1 MSKFPRG
8 FGSKLRKHHL
18 HWAKRDAACSNFYQL
33 WEADRELR
41 HVWVSAPTPPCKIQN
56 PVIYYF
62 YFFLFFSYSTQLTL
76 LTVFLTH
83 SNKMGGGE
91 ELVVSSRKIVAEK
104 VAKWP
109 HVAFPLKR
117 RATPN
122 LPPQHSATE
131 MLPESYAVFQ
141 NGKKKKYWSE
151 FLKVNYQVTTRKNK
165 GWKANSC

>member
-1 MSKFPRG
+1 
-8 FGSKLRKHHL
+8 
-18 HWAKRDAACSNFYQL
+18 
-33 WEADRELR
+33 
-41 HVWVSAPTPPCKIQN
+41 
-56 PVIYYF
+56 
-62 YFFLFFSYSTQLTL
+62 
-76 LTVFLTH
+76 
-83 SNKMGGGE
+83 MGGGE

-141 NGKKKKYWSE
+141 NGKKKKILIRIFESQ
-151 FLKVNYQVTTRKNK
+151 LSSNYQEK
-165 GWKANSC
+165 